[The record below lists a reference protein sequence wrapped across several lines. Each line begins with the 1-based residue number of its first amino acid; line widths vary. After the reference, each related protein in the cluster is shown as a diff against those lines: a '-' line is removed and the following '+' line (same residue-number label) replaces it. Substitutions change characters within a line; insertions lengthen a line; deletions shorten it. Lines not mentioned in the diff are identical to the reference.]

1 MTNLQIISGAA
12 ILSGVTGDVDTFP
25 GWKRRGRQVK
35 QGEKCL
41 FKTKIWK
48 PRGKKKSAEN
58 EDEETDGSMIM
69 VTAAFFG
76 ESQTEPITE

>member
-1 MTNLQIISGAA
+1 MTNLMIISGAM
-12 ILSGVTGDVDTFP
+12 ILNGVTEDVDTFP

-48 PRGKKKSAEN
+48 PRGKKKSE
-58 EDEETDGSMIM
+58 EDEETDGSLIM